1 MITQD
6 YEIIRCH
13 LLYLET
19 IHYVLRIIETTMEI
33 TMKSALSFIRGVCPL
48 PVAPQ
53 NDGTKLINSF
63 HNNLLPSVDYSFLCE
78 CAVCMKQMQSRPVR
92 LRVISAQHSDRLAG
106 AGVLIHS
113 ESLSFQR
120 HICDDNIYISG
131 CQ

>member
-48 PVAPQ
+48 LLAPQ
-53 NDGTKLINSF
+53 NDGTKF
-63 HNNLLPSVDYSFLCE
+63 D
-78 CAVCMKQMQSRPVR
+78 Q
-92 LRVISAQHSDRLAG
+92 
-106 AGVLIHS
+106 
-113 ESLSFQR
+113 
-120 HICDDNIYISG
+120 
-131 CQ
+131 